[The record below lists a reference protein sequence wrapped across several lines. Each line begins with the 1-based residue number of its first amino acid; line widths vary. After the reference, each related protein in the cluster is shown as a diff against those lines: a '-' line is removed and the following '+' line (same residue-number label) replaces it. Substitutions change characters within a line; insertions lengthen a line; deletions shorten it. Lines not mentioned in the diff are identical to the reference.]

1 MSVELA
7 EIAAGLPLAASFAMA
22 TGITALREG
31 RRRSALNEAVH
42 ELRRPL
48 QALAFSLPADSDEG
62 EAAESA
68 LRMAADAV
76 ERLDREINGESAAAL
91 VEQVPVRPLVEAA
104 LARWRPHAAA
114 VGRSLE
120 LTWEAAEPVLS
131 GQKADLV
138 QALDNLISNGFEH
151 GRGPVKI
158 WVREEGGRL
167 LCTVRD
173 GGPSSARRS
182 HRRPGPGR
190 RAPGRHGHG
199 HGHGLK
205 IVRRVAERH
214 GGSFR
219 LRRSR
224 GGAEARLDLPLA
236 GERR

>member
-1 MSVELA
+1 MPVELA
-7 EIAAGLPLAASFAMA
+7 QIAAGLPLAASFAMA
-22 TGITALREG
+22 TGFTALREG

-48 QALAFSLPADSDEG
+48 QALAFSLPADPDRG

-68 LRMAADAV
+68 LRMAAVAV
-76 ERLDREINGESAAAL
+76 ERLDREINGEPATAL
-91 VEQVPVRPLVEAA
+91 VESVPVRPLVEAA

-114 VGRSLE
+114 VGRSLV
-120 LTWEAAEPVLS
+120 LTWKATEPVLS

-151 GRGPVKI
+151 GRGPVEI
-158 WVREEGGRL
+158 WVGEEGGRL
-167 LCTVRD
+167 LFAVRV
-173 GGPSSARRS
+173 GGSSGVPGS
-182 HRRPGPGR
+182 HRRPEPGQ
-190 RAPGRHGHG
+190 RAAGR

-219 LRRSR
+219 LCRCC
-224 GGAEARLDLPLA
+224 GGSEARLELPLA